1 MADNR
6 IYESASNIEKGEAN
20 SPASTDGGWRF
31 SKHATETT
39 ATPSL
44 EPTTLVTSRVW
55 SWGLED
61 FPVGYPKVAA
71 FQDSDENFMIYRRFG
86 FLFSRVLLYKQ
97 DELRE
102 LEENLNDMD
111 ERDAED
117 PDDRVKKCLK
127 SRDLDDSRTI
137 PSGWETRR
145 QLLQKI
151 EKKLDEY
158 SRVLLQAQ
166 QLVAMNQP
174 AKRDQTSVWNFLKNE
189 RPQLL
194 DEDAEYISRKEDLV
208 TLRPGRET
216 AWLDASVERMLKE
229 TRQKTSDDSIR
240 YFSKGRINI
249 FVTLLITLIILVL
262 LVVPV
267 YALWHL
273 SSSLDGNSQASSTTS
288 VGVLLVSTLLF
299 SAVLSAFTKAKRH
312 EILGAS
318 AG

>member
-1 MADNR
+1 M
-6 IYESASNIEKGEAN
+6 SQ
-20 SPASTDGGWRF
+20 
-31 SKHATETT
+31 
-39 ATPSL
+39 
-44 EPTTLVTSRVW
+44 TLMLYHIV
-55 SWGLED
+55 ED

-158 SRVLLQAQ
+158 CRSLTPRSIPRADLILPTLARVLLQAQ

-216 AWLDASVERMLKE
+216 AWLDASVERMLKVIHCRPIE
-229 TRQKTSDDSIR
+229 V
-240 YFSKGRINI
+240 RIKS
-249 FVTLLITLIILVL
+249 F
-262 LVVPV
+262 P
-267 YALWHL
+267 
-273 SSSLDGNSQASSTTS
+273 
-288 VGVLLVSTLLF
+288 
-299 SAVLSAFTKAKRH
+299 
-312 EILGAS
+312 
-318 AG
+318 